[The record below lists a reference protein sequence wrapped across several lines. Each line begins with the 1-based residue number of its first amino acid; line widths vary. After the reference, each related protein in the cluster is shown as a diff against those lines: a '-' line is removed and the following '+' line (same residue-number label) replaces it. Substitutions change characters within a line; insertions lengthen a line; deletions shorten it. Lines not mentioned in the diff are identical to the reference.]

1 MRSSTSGS
9 RPHQELIKFSQ
20 RTGMLTSEY
29 EESKMLYPIICF
41 TTWTWSVTAILKAL
55 STTLDDRRS
64 GQTQQYWNFTTLGLR
79 ISYLSSLYLACA
91 IPILEDE
98 SKSGKRSPTLL
109 HLSIR
114 HVIELLS
121 DAAIEIKSICDV
133 SLVHV
138 EELRKRSRHPMA
150 KKGDAKGRGT
160 VDLGSSFT

>member
-1 MRSSTSGS
+1 MDLVCYSHLKS
-9 RPHQELIKFSQ
+9 
-20 RTGMLTSEY
+20 
-29 EESKMLYPIICF
+29 IIYD
-41 TTWTWSVTAILKAL
+41 V
-55 STTLDDRRS
+55 RRS
-64 GQTQQYWNFTTLGLR
+64 QIRTNSTILEFTTLGLR

-160 VDLGSSFT
+160 IDLGSSFT

>member
-1 MRSSTSGS
+1 MDLVCYSHLKS
-9 RPHQELIKFSQ
+9 
-20 RTGMLTSEY
+20 
-29 EESKMLYPIICF
+29 IIYD
-41 TTWTWSVTAILKAL
+41 V
-55 STTLDDRRS
+55 RRS
-64 GQTQQYWNFTTLGLR
+64 QIRTNSTILEFTTLGLR